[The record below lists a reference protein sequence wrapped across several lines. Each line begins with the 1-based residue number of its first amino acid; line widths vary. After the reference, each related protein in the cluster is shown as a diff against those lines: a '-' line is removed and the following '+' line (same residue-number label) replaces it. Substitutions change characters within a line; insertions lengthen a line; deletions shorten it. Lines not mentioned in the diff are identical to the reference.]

1 LTISNDWISP
11 DLAIIGDHIEWTQTL
26 IQCFG
31 NNLVMLEPIAF
42 EFVQQAG
49 ARKLSEE
56 LTVHEDSLEVSG
68 PYEEALTV
76 NFQARFEAFY
86 AFLANAMIDFEDGG
100 QSKFEASSYSLSLL
114 SDLRIYAVPR
124 IDVEVSLQI
133 DNSKVSKFVE
143 DAPSLYLK
151 GKNVVAFV
159 RGEKEDFISVFSA
172 LIFSFIP
179 TMTPV
184 NVRNLSSTCLVLL
197 SKPANEAIDWLKRND
212 FLAHDVQPPE
222 ISDIVYE
229 EIDLKSGV
237 TDGDNDF
244 ADTDFE
250 DQNLEEPDES
260 SLSNED
266 NSPEEM
272 EEVDKRVDISLD
284 SDSEKRKS
292 FSGTDSRRSE
302 KGKGAES
309 FERKKGTT
317 SDQSDHKSQNQ
328 NLGAGDEGRAENANY
343 SQKDFKQGIKNP
355 QSNSKPSKR
364 RRSGFA
370 HAEAENGDGLG
381 NVHNTKVEELGVK
394 WIIDKE
400 WEIGRVVRNLN
411 EDVKNNKGFDL
422 ISVSN
427 SNPQDVR
434 LIEVKSCAGYWPE
447 LGVGLS
453 RAQFEFAILEGF
465 QSWLYVVENALGED
479 QDKRLHRIQ
488 DPWDKIRSVYF
499 DPGWR
504 DIAEVSIQQNPI
516 QIAKGM
522 RIKHD
527 MYELGWISSDPTRQ
541 GHAIFI
547 DVDFDNL
554 EGIKKIRWDEN
565 VISVIDGYDDLS

>member
-1 LTISNDWISP
+1 MD
-11 DLAIIGDHIEWTQTL
+11 DHANSTD
-26 IQCFG
+26 
-31 NNLVMLEPIAF
+31 P
-42 EFVQQAG
+42 
-49 ARKLSEE
+49 
-56 LTVHEDSLEVSG
+56 EDS
-68 PYEEALTV
+68 
-76 NFQARFEAFY
+76 
-86 AFLANAMIDFEDGG
+86 DFEG
-100 QSKFEASSYSLSLL
+100 QNQTDETEAVQDVDSSE
-114 SDLRIYAVPR
+114 DHFAEDMD
-124 IDVEVSLQI
+124 DV
-133 DNSKVSKFVE
+133 
-143 DAPSLYLK
+143 
-151 GKNVVAFV
+151 
-159 RGEKEDFISVFSA
+159 
-172 LIFSFIP
+172 
-179 TMTPV
+179 
-184 NVRNLSSTCLVLL
+184 
-197 SKPANEAIDWLKRND
+197 
-212 FLAHDVQPPE
+212 
-222 ISDIVYE
+222 
-229 EIDLKSGV
+229 
-237 TDGDNDF
+237 
-244 ADTDFE
+244 
-250 DQNLEEPDES
+250 DE
-260 SLSNED
+260 
-266 NSPEEM
+266 
-272 EEVDKRVDISLD
+272 RVDISLD

-302 KGKGAES
+302 ESDGS
-309 FERKKGTT
+309 FERKRGTT
-317 SDQSDHKSQNQ
+317 SGQSDCNSQNQ
-328 NLGAGDEGRAENANY
+328 KSGARDKDRSEDANY
-343 SQKDFKQGIKNP
+343 SQEDFKQGIKNSK
-355 QSNSKPSKR
+355 SNSKPSKR

-516 QIAKGM
+516 QIVKGM

-541 GHAIFI
+541 GHAIFV

-565 VISVIDGYDDLS
+565 VISVIDGDDDLS